1 MQATGD
7 YYQRAPRCCPGRNG
21 TGTEALRIGASVR
34 GAELLCCC
42 CSCSTA
48 TSTKTPGLLA
58 SLGVCVLVL
67 GYTLLG
73 AFAFMA
79 LEGGLK
85 SEPPTEIVSS
95 GSTKHEGG
103 GSYILSSL
111 EDDSAAMELRART
124 VERLWSITEDL
135 NVLYKENWTRLAARE
150 VLEFQENLARGL
162 RRTSSPYEPVPPPPP
177 RSRDHQADRR
187 VHGRQWTFSGS
198 LLYSLTLITT
208 IGYSSVAPRTVWGRL
223 ITIVYALAGIPL
235 MLVYLS
241 TVGDVL
247 ARSFRRLYGRLCR
260 PRNCTRKQQ
269 PPPPPPPVGGIMSKA
284 YRYDNHVDA
293 KSGNYYSASRESSC
307 DDLGTRGTSSAIL
320 LDCGSEGLL
329 HATTSSTAALQ
340 DVSSGNGKRHFHPC
354 SLSLSSSSSPAYM
367 VESGAVRIPI
377 SLCLVIMLVY
387 ICGGAVMFNRLEG
400 WSLLEGVYFCFTSLG
415 TIGFG
420 DLMPVGSNAPSATLE
435 ELSLCACSLYI
446 LAGMGLI
453 AMCFNLVQEEV
464 VRVVRVFGRTCGM
477 SSGVVVGPIG
487 GTGTG
492 GSAKGELDDG
502 GGTSDSRLGPAD
514 GKLLAPA
521 TNTAVKLS
529 PAHHSL
535 PRKKPPLEARNSGS
549 LGSQQFQRGHSLRR
563 SCLSPTQYHHQQH
576 HHHHRQQ
583 ESALHFEYFVP
594 RSVSEFN
601 LAAAAVTDMAVPPP
615 PPPSSSA
622 LRPPSAVTPPI
633 AAGTAAPSTT
643 ALAQP
648 RLLDNTGTATRSRE
662 KMVTFEDEGGN
673 CSSST
678 PTRKNLTGIDNVF
691 M

>member
-1 MQATGD
+1 MQGTGD
-7 YYQRAPRCCPGRNG
+7 YYQRAPRCCPGRNAN
-21 TGTEALRIGASVR
+21 TNTDTLRISASTR

-85 SEPPTEIVSS
+85 SDSTNDLLVP
-95 GSTKHEGG
+95 GSKSE
-103 GSYILSSL
+103 GSYVVPSL
-111 EDDSAAMELRART
+111 DDDTAAMELRART

-150 VLEFQENLARGL
+150 VFEFQENLARGL
-162 RRTSSPYEPVPPPPP
+162 RRTSSQYEPVGTST
-177 RSRDHQADRR
+177 RSRDHSMDRR
-187 VHGRQWTFSGS
+187 PHRRWTFSGS

-208 IGYSSVAPRTVWGRL
+208 IGYGSVAPRTVWGRL

-247 ARSFRRLYGRLCR
+247 SRSFRRLYGRLCR

-269 PPPPPPPVGGIMSKA
+269 PPPPPPPVGGIMSKT
-284 YRYDNHVDA
+284 YRYDNHVDS
-293 KSGNYYSASRESSC
+293 KSANYYSASRESSC

-340 DVSSGNGKRHFHPC
+340 DVTSGNGKRHFHPC
-354 SLSLSSSSSPAYM
+354 SLSLSTSSSPGYV
-367 VESGAVRIPI
+367 VETNAVRIPI
-377 SLCLVIMLVY
+377 SLCLVIMLIY

-400 WSLLEGVYFCFTSLG
+400 WSLLEGGYFCFTSLG

-420 DLMPVGSNAPSATLE
+420 DLMPVGRNAASTTLE

-487 GTGTG
+487 GTGIPDAG
-492 GSAKGELDDG
+492 I
-502 GGTSDSRLGPAD
+502 
-514 GKLLAPA
+514 
-521 TNTAVKLS
+521 
-529 PAHHSL
+529 
-535 PRKKPPLEARNSGS
+535 
-549 LGSQQFQRGHSLRR
+549 RR
-563 SCLSPTQYHHQQH
+563 
-576 HHHHRQQ
+576 
-583 ESALHFEYFVP
+583 
-594 RSVSEFN
+594 
-601 LAAAAVTDMAVPPP
+601 
-615 PPPSSSA
+615 
-622 LRPPSAVTPPI
+622 
-633 AAGTAAPSTT
+633 GTARFGRDEISWLRFSQLT
-643 ALAQP
+643 ALSLAIIP
-648 RLLDNTGTATRSRE
+648 LLL
-662 KMVTFEDEGGN
+662 
-673 CSSST
+673 C
-678 PTRKNLTGIDNVF
+678 
-691 M
+691 

>member
-1 MQATGD
+1 MMQSTGD
-7 YYQRAPRCCPGRNG
+7 YYQRAPRCCPGRNANANA
-21 TGTEALRIGASVR
+21 EALRISTSVR

-85 SEPPTEIVSS
+85 SDSVNELLPG
-95 GSTKHEGG
+95 GSKAEG
-103 GSYILSSL
+103 GSYGVPNL
-111 EDDSAAMELRART
+111 EDDNSAMELRART

-150 VLEFQENLARGL
+150 VFEFQENLARGL
-162 RRTSSPYEPVPPPPP
+162 RRTSSQYEPVGSSS
-177 RSRDHQADRR
+177 RSRDHAMDRR
-187 VHGRQWTFSGS
+187 SHRRWTFSGS

-208 IGYSSVAPRTVWGRL
+208 IGYGSVAPRTVWGRL

-269 PPPPPPPVGGIMSKA
+269 PPPPPPPVGGIMSKT
-284 YRYDNHVDA
+284 YRYDNHVDS
-293 KSGNYYSASRESSC
+293 KSGNYYTASRESSC

-340 DVSSGNGKRHFHPC
+340 DVTSGNSKRHFHPC
-354 SLSLSSSSSPAYM
+354 SLSLSTSSSPGYV
-367 VESGAVRIPI
+367 VETNTVRIPI
-377 SLCLVIMLVY
+377 SLCLVIMLIY

-400 WSLLEGVYFCFTSLG
+400 WSLLEGGYFCFTSLG

-420 DLMPVGSNAPSATLE
+420 DLMPVGRNAASATLE

-487 GTGTG
+487 GTAGAG
-492 GSAKGELDDG
+492 PGLKGDLDDG
-502 GGTSDSRLGPAD
+502 GGTSDSRL
-514 GKLLAPA
+514 
-521 TNTAVKLS
+521 
-529 PAHHSL
+529 
-535 PRKKPPLEARNSGS
+535 
-549 LGSQQFQRGHSLRR
+549 
-563 SCLSPTQYHHQQH
+563 
-576 HHHHRQQ
+576 
-583 ESALHFEYFVP
+583 
-594 RSVSEFN
+594 SE
-601 LAAAAVTDMAVPPP
+601 
-615 PPPSSSA
+615 
-622 LRPPSAVTPPI
+622 
-633 AAGTAAPSTT
+633 
-643 ALAQP
+643 Q
-648 RLLDNTGTATRSRE
+648 
-662 KMVTFEDEGGN
+662 EDEAIAM
-673 CSSST
+673 SMV
-678 PTRKNLTGIDNVF
+678 PTS
-691 M
+691 

>member
-1 MQATGD
+1 MQGTGD
-7 YYQRAPRCCPGRNG
+7 YYQRAPRCCPGRNQN
-21 TGTEALRIGASVR
+21 TNADTLRISASVR

-85 SEPPTEIVSS
+85 SDSTNDLLVP
-95 GSTKHEGG
+95 GSKSEGT
-103 GSYILSSL
+103 YVVPSL
-111 EDDSAAMELRART
+111 EDDAAAMELRART

-150 VLEFQENLARGL
+150 VFEFQENLARGL
-162 RRTSSPYEPVPPPPP
+162 KRTSSQYEPVGTSS
-177 RSRDHQADRR
+177 RSRDHSMERR
-187 VHGRQWTFSGS
+187 PHRRWTFSGS

-208 IGYSSVAPRTVWGRL
+208 IGYGSVAPRTVWGRL

-247 ARSFRRLYGRLCR
+247 SRSFRRLYGRLCR
-260 PRNCTRKQQ
+260 PRNCARKQQ
-269 PPPPPPPVGGIMSKA
+269 PPPPPPPVGGIMSKT
-284 YRYDNHVDA
+284 YRYDNHVDS
-293 KSGNYYSASRESSC
+293 KTGNYYSASRESSC

-340 DVSSGNGKRHFHPC
+340 DAGSGNGKRHFHPC
-354 SLSLSSSSSPAYM
+354 SLSLSTSSSPGYV
-367 VESGAVRIPI
+367 VETSAVRIPI
-377 SLCLVIMLVY
+377 SLCLVIMLIY

-400 WSLLEGVYFCFTSLG
+400 WSLLEGGYFCFTSLG

-420 DLMPVGSNAPSATLE
+420 DLMPVGRNAASTTLE

-487 GTGTG
+487 GTGIPDAG
-492 GSAKGELDDG
+492 IRR
-502 GGTSDSRLGPAD
+502 GTARFGREEISWHRFSDSNA
-514 GKLLAPA
+514 
-521 TNTAVKLS
+521 LS
-529 PAHHSL
+529 PA
-535 PRKKPPLEARNSGS
+535 
-549 LGSQQFQRGHSLRR
+549 
-563 SCLSPTQYHHQQH
+563 TI
-576 HHHHRQQ
+576 
-583 ESALHFEYFVP
+583 
-594 RSVSEFN
+594 
-601 LAAAAVTDMAVPPP
+601 
-615 PPPSSSA
+615 SSI
-622 LRPPSAVTPPI
+622 V
-633 AAGTAAPSTT
+633 
-643 ALAQP
+643 
-648 RLLDNTGTATRSRE
+648 
-662 KMVTFEDEGGN
+662 
-673 CSSST
+673 
-678 PTRKNLTGIDNVF
+678 
-691 M
+691 

>member
-1 MQATGD
+1 MQNAGD
-7 YYQRAPRCCPGRNG
+7 YYQRAPRCCPGRNANSNSG
-21 TGTEALRIGASVR
+21 NNNNNSASSGGGGGAVR

-79 LEGGLK
+79 LEGDLK
-85 SEPPTEIVSS
+85 SDSLSEIAASKPDGVSYVLPNLEND
-95 GSTKHEGG
+95 ST
-103 GSYILSSL
+103 
-111 EDDSAAMELRART
+111 AMELRART
-124 VERLWSITEDL
+124 VEKLWSITEDL

-162 RRTSSPYEPVPPPPP
+162 RRTSYEQTPPLSP
-177 RSRDHQADRR
+177 RSREHHADSRR
-187 VHGRQWTFSGS
+187 LHGRRWTFSSS

-208 IGYSSVAPRTVWGRL
+208 IGYGSVAPRTVWGRL

-247 ARSFRRLYGRLCR
+247 ARSFRRLYGRVCRR
-260 PRNCTRKQQ
+260 PRNCARKQQ
-269 PPPPPPPVGGIMSKA
+269 PPPPPPPVGGIMTKP
-284 YRYDNHVDA
+284 YRYDNHVET
-293 KSGNYYSASRESSC
+293 KGGGGCNYYSASRESSC
-307 DDLGTRGTSSAIL
+307 DDLGIRSTGSAIL

-340 DVSSGNGKRHFHPC
+340 DVTTGNGKRHFHPC
-354 SLSLSSSSSPAYM
+354 SLSLSSTSSPAYM
-367 VESGAVRIPI
+367 LESNPVRIPI
-377 SLCLVIMLVY
+377 SLCLAIMLVY

-400 WSLLEGVYFCFTSLG
+400 WSLLEGGYFCFTSLG

-420 DLMPVGSNAPSATLE
+420 DLMPVGRNAPTTTLE

-487 GTGTG
+487 GTGAAISG
-492 GSAKGELDDG
+492 LKVDLDDG
-502 GGTSDSRLGPAD
+502 GGTSDSRL
-514 GKLLAPA
+514 
-521 TNTAVKLS
+521 S
-529 PAHHSL
+529 EQEE
-535 PRKKPPLEARNSGS
+535 EAIAMSM
-549 LGSQQFQRGHSLRR
+549 
-563 SCLSPTQYHHQQH
+563 
-576 HHHHRQQ
+576 
-583 ESALHFEYFVP
+583 VP
-594 RSVSEFN
+594 
-601 LAAAAVTDMAVPPP
+601 
-615 PPPSSSA
+615 
-622 LRPPSAVTPPI
+622 
-633 AAGTAAPSTT
+633 AAGS
-643 ALAQP
+643 
-648 RLLDNTGTATRSRE
+648 
-662 KMVTFEDEGGN
+662 
-673 CSSST
+673 
-678 PTRKNLTGIDNVF
+678 
-691 M
+691 